1 MGMEYV
7 GARELALLLGL
18 GDEEVGEL
26 AAAGDFPE
34 PLMELASGPVWELAD
49 IEDWARR
56 TGRPLAPEG
65 GPA

>member
-18 GDEEVGEL
+18 GDQEVGEL
-26 AAAGDFPE
+26 AAADDFPE
-34 PLMELASGPVWELAD
+34 PLMELASGAVWELAD

-56 TGRPLAPEG
+56 TGRPLVPDG